1 MSMTRVAVPALAVIL
16 SLALLPAAAPARASE
31 PVVVEGQ
38 TFAAQ
43 ARLAETD
50 LQLNGAGLRAVAWF
64 KGYAA
69 GLYLPQR
76 ADSAAAAVAQDG
88 PKRVQLRLL
97 QDVPAAEFVKALDRG
112 LQRNSSPGQWA
123 AVQPQAAELGARVAA
138 LGSVKKGD
146 VIDLD
151 WDPARGLLFR
161 VNGTL
166 RGLPIEARHLYP
178 ALLRAF
184 LGDKPYD
191 KALKAALLGQP
202 APAPR

>member
-1 MSMTRVAVPALAVIL
+1 MNRLTAHAFALSACL
-16 SLALLPAAAPARASE
+16 LLLPAAAPGRAAE
-31 PVVVEGQ
+31 TLVVEGQ
-38 TFAAQ
+38 AFALST
-43 ARLAETD
+43 RLGETE
-50 LQLNGAGLRAVAWF
+50 LRLNGAGLRAVAWF

-76 ADSAAAAVAQDG
+76 AESAAAVLAQDG

-112 LQRNSSPGQWA
+112 LQRNCSAAQWS

-151 WDPARGLLFR
+151 WDPAQGLLFR

-166 RGLPIEARHLYP
+166 RGLPIEARGLYP

-191 KALKAALLGQP
+191 KALKAALLGQR